1 MSVDQT
7 EIRAHSPLW
16 LKALVFSALFLVV
29 VVLQNLSGAYQAE
42 FGGYPDEPAH
52 YVTSVMVRDYLAGGK
67 FSAPMQFAS
76 NYYKAYPKVAFGH
89 WPPLLYAVQGVWM
102 LVFSESRAS
111 VLIELALTT
120 TIAAFLLF
128 LIAARHFGTGA
139 GVLSS
144 FLLVCLPI
152 VQAYSDE
159 EMAESLLLLTGFAAV
174 IYFYRYLETKRWHHS
189 MWFGIFCSLA
199 ILTKGNGW
207 ALALVPPI
215 AIVLT
220 RNFAVLKK
228 PSLWIPLPIVAVLCL
243 PWQILTL
250 EMAHR
255 GWVGGEGPNLKY
267 TIDSLWQFAVLL
279 CGLPGWA
286 IAALAIWGIWL
297 RVIRPASFGRV
308 KPFDAVMFAL
318 LISIWVFHAV
328 VPAGVEP
335 RKMVNALPAVILFA
349 LAGGQWIAKRI
360 SLVRALKLTP
370 AWSSPLLA
378 GFVALLFTVQ
388 TFAIPREQ
396 HYGFT
401 EAGRYIEQR
410 PDLNNAVILVS
421 SERDGEGLL
430 ISELMMQDAR
440 PDHLILRAN
449 KMLSVSDW
457 NGNVAKEFCH
467 TPGDIMEFLK
477 RENVRAVVMDTY
489 PPRVHYRHNDLILQA
504 IRDYPASFNLA
515 STFGAGMVQIY
526 DVKAN

>member
-7 EIRAHSPLW
+7 EIRAHSPWW
-16 LKALVFSALFLVV
+16 LNAVVFSGLFIIVL
-29 VVLQNLSGAYQAE
+29 VLQNLSGAYQAE

-67 FSAPMQFAS
+67 FTAPMQFAS

-120 TIAAFLLF
+120 TVAGFLLF
-128 LIAARHFGTGA
+128 LIASRHFGTIA

-144 FLLVCLPI
+144 VLLVCLPVI
-152 VQAYSDE
+152 QAYADE
-159 EMAESLLLLTGFAAV
+159 EMAESLLLVTGFAAA
-174 IYFYRYLETKRWHHS
+174 IYLYRYLENRKWHNS
-189 MWFGIFCSLA
+189 MWFGILCSLA

-207 ALALVPPI
+207 ALAMIPPI

-220 RNFAVLKK
+220 RDLALLKK
-228 PSLWIPLPIVAVLCL
+228 RSFWIPVPIVAVLCI

-250 EMAHR
+250 QMAHR
-255 GWVGGEGPNLKY
+255 GWVGGDGPSLQY
-267 TIDSLWQFAVLL
+267 TADSIWQFGVIL
-279 CGLPGWA
+279 CGLVGWP

-297 RVIRPASFGRV
+297 RVIQPLRAGRV
-308 KPFDAVMFAL
+308 KPFDAVMFGL
-318 LISIWVFHAV
+318 LTSIWVFHSV

-335 RKMVNALPAVILFA
+335 RKMIDALPAVLLFA
-349 LAGGQWIAKRI
+349 LAGGE
-360 SLVRALKLTP
+360 SLANQLSSWAGSRFTPTLSYAAL
-370 AWSSPLLA
+370 A
-378 GFVALLFTVQ
+378 FVVMLLFATQ

-401 EAGRYIEQR
+401 EASRYIEQR
-410 PDLNNAVILVS
+410 ADLRNSVILVS

-440 PDHLILRAN
+440 PEHVILRAN
-449 KMLSVSDW
+449 KVLSVSDW
-457 NGNVAKEFCH
+457 NGNVAGEFCH
-467 TPGDIMEFLK
+467 TPGDIMQLLK
-477 RENVRAVVMDTY
+477 REHVRAVVMDTY

-504 IRDYPASFNLA
+504 IRDFPKAFKLA
-515 STFGAGMVQIY
+515 STFGSGKIQIY
-526 DVKAN
+526 EVSPL